1 MEWVVQWRRQHNIL
15 CAFGET
21 LLYRE
26 AGKLSVMTLQ
36 ASGVASSHDVYD
48 ALNKWQDI
56 QVKVIQQ
63 LYT

>member
-1 MEWVVQWRRQHNIL
+1 
-15 CAFGET
+15 
-21 LLYRE
+21 
-26 AGKLSVMTLQ
+26 MTLQ

-63 LYT
+63 LYNIYVLNELIVCTHKPF

>member
-1 MEWVVQWRRQHNIL
+1 MEWVVRWRRQHNIL
-15 CAFGET
+15 CAFGAT

-26 AGKLSVMTLQ
+26 AGMTLQ

-63 LYT
+63 LYNICT